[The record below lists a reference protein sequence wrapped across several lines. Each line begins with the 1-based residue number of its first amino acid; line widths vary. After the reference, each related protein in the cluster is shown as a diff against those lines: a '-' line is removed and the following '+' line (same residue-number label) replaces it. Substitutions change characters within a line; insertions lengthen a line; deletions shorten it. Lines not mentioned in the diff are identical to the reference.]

1 MKQAISEFESYL
13 LIQKGYSKLTVDA
26 YRNDL
31 MRFNNYLHVNR
42 LGSQV
47 ELVDTQQIYDF
58 LSYLALPNDNNKP
71 NSAITRARKL
81 ASIRTFFN
89 YLVKFQKVKVNPCS
103 VIEVPTVAQKEPEY
117 LSESEYLKLLK
128 IIEEQATPF
137 YKERDLAMITLF
149 LCTGI
154 RVSELTGL
162 TLSNLNFEQSHI
174 KVRRKGNKEQTIPLN
189 LVAKTSIKKY
199 LEVRPNCSYDN
210 LFISRKRLPVKP
222 NTVFY
227 IVQKYLLMAGI
238 KKSKHGP
245 HVLRHT
251 CFTSLLSK
259 NVNPVIIQQ
268 LAGHN
273 SFDTTRRYLHLNN
286 KQVREAVN
294 LLNLEKGTV

>member
-1 MKQAISEFESYL
+1 MEQAISEFENYL
-13 LIQKGYSKLTVDA
+13 LIQKGYSKLTVCA

-31 MRFNNYLHVNR
+31 MRFNKYLVKNR
-42 LGSQV
+42 HASQI
-47 ELVDTQQIYDF
+47 ELVNTQQIYDF
-58 LSYLALPNDNNKP
+58 LSYLAYPNDNNKP

-81 ASIRTFFN
+81 ASIRSFFN
-89 YLVKFQKVKVNPCS
+89 YLLKFQKVNSNPCS

-117 LSESEYLKLLK
+117 LSENEYLKLLQ
-128 IIEEQATPF
+128 IIDEQATPF
-137 YKERDLAMITLF
+137 YKERDLAIITLF

-162 TLSNLNFEQSHI
+162 LLKNLNLEQMHI

-189 LVAKTSIKKY
+189 EAAKISIKKY
-199 LEVRPNCSYDN
+199 LEVRPICSYDN

-222 NTVFY
+222 NTVYY

-238 KKSKHGP
+238 KKSKQGP

-294 LLNLEKGTV
+294 LLSLEKGTV